1 MRIDGQAVEVEQGY
15 PTLILQTEIG
25 EMRIG
30 LEQKLAGRG
39 LIHVDG
45 PLGAGL
51 PPVRLPA
58 DKGNGQGPLTLR
70 GFTRDKAVMAAY
82 EVFRAEHE

>member
-15 PTLILQTEIG
+15 PTLVLQTEMG

-30 LEQKLAGRG
+30 LEQKLADRG

-45 PLGAGL
+45 PVGAGL

-70 GFTRDKAVMAAY
+70 GFTRDRAVVAAY
-82 EVFRAEHE
+82 EAFRVEHE